1 MNRGDFLWL
10 VAAAP
15 ASVLVAAADITIPVE
30 LRAGRLFAVPRTLDG
45 RTFACW
51 LDTDGGGFIFASA
64 VKDFRLKTYSAKG
77 VGVAELP
84 RFAEGRGIPPLAVGS
99 ALEVFSRPPTDRPDP
114 ILSGFDAQLGATWF
128 ARRVWRFDFRRGTLA
143 MLAAPI
149 PPNSGLAIAV
159 EHGYPSLPV
168 RIADDPGEV
177 AMSFDI
183 AASVAVRA
191 PARDSDVR
199 ATSFVRR
206 ETFDR
211 WHADHRDWSVSRDI
225 GAEPGIDEI
234 VVPFVRVG
242 ATIFSN
248 VAFTTRPADDVFE
261 NDAAKGK
268 LGANAYADCVVLV
281 DYPNAR
287 IQFSRD

>member
-1 MNRGDFLWL
+1 MSLL
-10 VAAAP
+10 ALAP
-15 ASVLVAAADITIPVE
+15 ATGLLAASDIVIPVE

-64 VKDFRLKTYSAKG
+64 VKDFGLKTYSAEG
-77 VGVAELP
+77 ATVAELP
-84 RFAEGRGIPPLAVGS
+84 RFAEGRGIPPLVVGS
-99 ALEVFSRPPTDRPDP
+99 ALAVFTRSPADRADP

-128 ARRVWRFDFRRGTLA
+128 ARRAWRFDFRQGSLA

-149 PPNSGLAIAV
+149 PPNAGVAIAV
-159 EHGYPSLPV
+159 ERGYPSLPV
-168 RIADDPGEV
+168 RIADDAGEV
-177 AMSFDI
+177 AMSFDT
-183 AASVAVRA
+183 AASVAMRA
-191 PARDSDVR
+191 PAHDGGVR

-211 WHADHRDWSVSRDI
+211 WHADHRDWSVARDI

-234 VVPFVRVG
+234 VVPIVRVG

-248 VAFTTRPADDVFE
+248 VAFTTRPGDDVFE
-261 NDAAKGK
+261 NDVVKGK
-268 LGANAYADCVVLV
+268 LGANAYAGCVVLV